1 MEKGEGMNLIEKKRA
16 EELVYDGILL
26 KIRRTQVEL
35 GNGQTAV
42 REWIKHP
49 GAAAVIPV
57 FSNGDTILVR
67 QFRYPVGRET
77 LEIPAGKID
86 PGETPLECA
95 IRELSEETGLVEGDF
110 VQVGTV
116 ITTPGFTN
124 EEIHLYVCKNP
135 SLGPAHPDD
144 GELIGGIRIPL
155 AEVFQQIT
163 DERIKDG
170 KTVMAFLLARAKGVI

>member
-1 MEKGEGMNLIEKKRA
+1 MGEGMNLIEKKRA
-16 EELVYDGILL
+16 EELVYDGTLL
-26 KIRRTQVEL
+26 KIWRTQVEL
-35 GNGQTAV
+35 ADGQQAV

-57 FSNGDTILVR
+57 FPNGDTLLVR

-77 LEIPAGKID
+77 LEIAAGKID

-95 IRELSEETGLVEGDF
+95 VRELSEETGLVEGEF
-110 VQVGTV
+110 IQVGTV

-124 EEIHLYVCKNP
+124 EEIHLYVCQHP
-135 SLGPAHPDD
+135 SRGPVHPDD
-144 GELIGGIRIPL
+144 GELIGCIRVPL
-155 AEVFQQIT
+155 TEVFQQIA
-163 DERIKDG
+163 DGRIKDG